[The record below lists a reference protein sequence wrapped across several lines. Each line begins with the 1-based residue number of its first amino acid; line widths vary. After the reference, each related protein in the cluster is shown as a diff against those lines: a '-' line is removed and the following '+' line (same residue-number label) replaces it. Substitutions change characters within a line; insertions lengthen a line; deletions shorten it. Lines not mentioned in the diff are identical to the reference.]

1 MGISPSDTQGL
12 LDALRYLWRGTRWSK
27 GKERFIGA
35 DAAGYVFTSLG
46 VMRPFGEIHEAIVLA
61 YQRADLRPI
70 ERLVVS
76 EYFGL
81 VAFPTD
87 LTSGPSPLLA

>member
-1 MGISPSDTQGL
+1 
-12 LDALRYLWRGTRWSK
+12 
-27 GKERFIGA
+27 
-35 DAAGYVFTSLG
+35 VFTSLG